1 MFALRSGRLVAG
13 FTLALLLLAST
24 ESSAQFF
31 RQPAV
36 GGVSISAEGVL
47 DAPTVQDSQQLQ
59 AAWQNGMNAAPAE
72 MEDFTELRFVSLRG
86 IEAQLADAVK
96 SGQPIPDSV
105 AFLAGLQ
112 RVQFVLV
119 YPDQNDVVLAG
130 PAEGWKVDQLG
141 NVVGRTT
148 NRPVLLLDDLIVALR
163 AGETSNGNGISCS
176 IDPTPEGLAR
186 VQQVNRNFTAGMSP
200 QVAAKQMEEALGA
213 QVITVSGI
221 EPTTHFARTIVA
233 ADFRMKRLAMNFEPA
248 PVDGL
253 PSYLQ
258 LARGASK
265 NMLPRWWLA
274 ASYEPLAKSEDGL
287 AWELRGQGVKCLT
300 EEDFV
305 DAEGNR
311 RQSGQKSGPA
321 AKWADL
327 FSERFDELAGHDS
340 AFGQLRNVMDL
351 AIVSALIAK
360 ERLFETAEFAAPNL
374 LTGYEVAKFSAPRS
388 VATKASLLKKGGRWI
403 ISASGGVQVFPWQV
417 ADQTETSAEVAGV
430 REEAN
435 RTATKSWWWQ

>member
-1 MFALRSGRLVAG
+1 MFASRAGRLVSC
-13 FTLALLLLAST
+13 LALAMLLVAS
-24 ESSAQFF
+24 EASAQFF

-47 DAPTVQDSQQLQ
+47 DAPTVQDSQQLR
-59 AAWQNGMNAAPAE
+59 AAWQTGMNAAPAE
-72 MEDFTELRFVSLRG
+72 MEDFTDLRFVSLRG
-86 IEAQLADAVK
+86 IEAELAAAAK
-96 SGQPIPDSV
+96 SGQPISEAV

-119 YPDQNDVVLAG
+119 YPDKNDVVLAG

-311 RQSGQKSGPA
+311 RQSGQQSGPA
-321 AKWADL
+321 AKWAGL
-327 FSERFDELAGHDS
+327 FTERFDELAGHDS

-360 ERLFETAEFAAPNL
+360 EQLFETAKLQTPNL
-374 LTGYEVAKFSAPRS
+374 MTGYEVANFPAPRS

-417 ADQTETSAEVAGV
+417 ADLTETSAEVAGV

-435 RTATKSWWWQ
+435 RTAAQSWWWQ

>member
-1 MFALRSGRLVAG
+1 MFALRLTRLVG
-13 FTLALLLLAST
+13 CFTLALMLLAS
-24 ESSAQFF
+24 EASAQFF

-36 GGVSISAEGVL
+36 GGVSISADGVL
-47 DAPTVQDSQQLQ
+47 DTPTVQDSEELQ

-72 MEDFTELRFVSLRG
+72 MEDFTDLRFVSLRG
-86 IEAQLADAVK
+86 IEAELAAAAK
-96 SGQPIPDSV
+96 NGQPISEAV

-305 DAEGNR
+305 DADGNR
-311 RQSGQKSGPA
+311 RQSGQQSGPA
-321 AKWADL
+321 AKWANM
-327 FSERFDELAGHDS
+327 FTERFDELAGHDS

-360 ERLFETAEFAAPNL
+360 EQLFETAQLQAPNL
-374 LTGYEVAKFSAPRS
+374 LTGYEVANFPAPRS

-417 ADQTETSAEVAGV
+417 ADLTETSAEVAGV
-430 REEAN
+430 RQEAN
-435 RTATKSWWWQ
+435 RTAAKSWWWQ